1 MKKNVNSNQIMNII
15 LFLFVIYA
23 IITCIGQQKT
33 LNSYSKEINYYNSQ
47 IKNLEDKKE
56 ELLAVKENV
65 NSPEY
70 IEEVARE
77 KLDMYLPNEKVFVD
91 ISK

>member
-1 MKKNVNSNQIMNII
+1 MKNKINSNKIMNLVLIA
-15 LFLFVIYA
+15 FVIYA
-23 IITCIGQQKT
+23 TITFFGQQKT
-33 LNSYSKEINYYNSQ
+33 LNSYNKEIAYYNEQ
-47 IKNLEDKKE
+47 INSLEDKKE
-56 ELLAVKENV
+56 DLLAIKENV

>member
-1 MKKNVNSNQIMNII
+1 MKNKINSNKIMNLVLIA
-15 LFLFVIYA
+15 FVIYA
-23 IITCIGQQKT
+23 IITFFGQQKT
-33 LNSYSKEINYYNSQ
+33 LNSYNKEIAYYNEQ
-47 IKNLEDKKE
+47 INSLEDKKE
-56 ELLAVKENV
+56 DLLAIKENV